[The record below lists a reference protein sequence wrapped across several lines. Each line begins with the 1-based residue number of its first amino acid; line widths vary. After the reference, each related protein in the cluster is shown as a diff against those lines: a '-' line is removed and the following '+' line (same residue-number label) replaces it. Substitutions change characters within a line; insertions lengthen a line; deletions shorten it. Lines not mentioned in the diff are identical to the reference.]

1 MFEPR
6 HAEVPIRSRYVCPAK
21 PKCRRHS
28 FHSGM
33 KGAMSRWCGSAQT
46 TGMKS
51 GTAPGVGVSMA
62 PAPPIRD
69 LVVLQIKADL
79 EGRRPTPR
87 RSLGAGRQSRSTSVE
102 APEPAPRCIR
112 SSTAPWALDVT
123 RNAGACDAP
132 RRRLLANQPVQN
144 ANIRVTSPEATE
156 RAENPW
162 NSAIINLA
170 RARARGAGLFNPR
183 CRPGR
188 TTSVRVHTR

>member
-1 MFEPR
+1 MSRWCASAQRPGQNRTPR
-6 HAEVPIRSRYVCPAK
+6 LASASRWPLRRQPAISSWSRSGRISRVDAQLHADLSARGPAK

-33 KGAMSRWCGSAQT
+33 KGAMSRWCGSAND
-46 TGMKS
+46 
-51 GTAPGVGVSMA
+51 
-62 PAPPIRD
+62 RD
-69 LVVLQIKADL
+69 KIL
-79 EGRRPTPR
+79 RP
-87 RSLGAGRQSRSTSVE
+87 Q
-102 APEPAPRCIR
+102 
-112 SSTAPWALDVT
+112 PWALDVT